1 MAGLFNECTYFITD
15 IVLKAALIDVN
26 TKRAILWRCYLP
38 RFIPI
43 LKTGYLIKRI
53 GICKFTLGRKLV

>member
-26 TKRAILWRCYLP
+26 TKRAI
-38 RFIPI
+38 
-43 LKTGYLIKRI
+43 
-53 GICKFTLGRKLV
+53 